1 MEIEKK
7 SKCEPGGGDGRSNSM
22 ESRVTAGLRRGE
34 RERYR
39 QAQTAGGLKVQLG
52 ILNPETL
59 SGKKRH

>member
-7 SKCEPGGGDGRSNSM
+7 SKCEPGGGDGRSSSM
-22 ESRVTAGLRRGE
+22 ESRVTGTMERGTRKVRAGPDCW
-34 RERYR
+34 
-39 QAQTAGGLKVQLG
+39 GLKVQLG